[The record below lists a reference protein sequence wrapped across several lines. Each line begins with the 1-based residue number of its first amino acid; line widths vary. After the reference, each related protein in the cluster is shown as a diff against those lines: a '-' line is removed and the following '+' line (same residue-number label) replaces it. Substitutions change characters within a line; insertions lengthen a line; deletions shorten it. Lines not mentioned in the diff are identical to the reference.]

1 MKIIEWFN
9 SKSVKTR
16 VVMVVIVAIVIVGV
30 VQTYIS

>member
-16 VVMVVIVAIVIVGV
+16 IVLIAIIVIVIVGV
-30 VQTYIS
+30 IQNYTG

>member
-16 VVMVVIVAIVIVGV
+16 VVLIAIIVIVVIGV
-30 VQTYIS
+30 IQNYAG